1 MFVRAVPGHAVPR
14 YGTGTWIGA
23 ERRTLSAEQKAS
35 GESPFVWSS
44 RIVPLPTDYV
54 RRHVRALG
62 MHLRNGE
69 LVQCTAAEWKAQC
82 AADEAQAQAEAQAAD
97 EHNAAD
103 PAEEATS

>member
-69 LVQCTAAEWKAQC
+69 LVQCTDAEWKAQC
-82 AADEAQAQAEAQAAD
+82 AVDDLEVRLGQIVADA
-97 EHNAAD
+97 
-103 PAEEATS
+103 